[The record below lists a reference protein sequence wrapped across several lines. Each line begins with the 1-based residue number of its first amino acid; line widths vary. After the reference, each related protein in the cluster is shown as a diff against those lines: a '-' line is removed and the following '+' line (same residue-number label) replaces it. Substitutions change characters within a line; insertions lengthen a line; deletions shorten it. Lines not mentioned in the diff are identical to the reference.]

1 MPKLD
6 AQLDGMIFFVFSTF
20 YKLFLLNSFI
30 FKHFFAAICKNS
42 FSSLPSHM
50 ENESTPRKRIFEREK
65 RRKKRDKTSASQVNG
80 AKNGRKRKTRPVM
93 TTIEKRG
100 EEKEGEADDDKKEE

>member
-1 MPKLD
+1 
-6 AQLDGMIFFVFSTF
+6 
-20 YKLFLLNSFI
+20 
-30 FKHFFAAICKNS
+30 
-42 FSSLPSHM
+42 M

-65 RRKKRDKTSASQVNG
+65 RRKKRDYKTFASQVNG